1 MVCIYLATK
10 ITEEPRKQRDI
21 INVGYKIA
29 NPSQAFLAVGD
40 TLNALRETMD
50 KAELVVLRVLG
61 FNVDVDLP
69 HRWIVQIVYGMAW
82 WADKGI
88 PPDDTER
95 IGVQVKNVA
104 RTAWRMA
111 SDAVR
116 AGLLDDSGSSRRLG
130 AACVVLA
137 MEINGVPLPARDLSE
152 WADMWAKTSSRRL
165 SETCGVLEQ
174 KIRLC
179 I

>member
-88 PPDDTER
+88 PPDDT
-95 IGVQVKNVA
+95 GKWQMACQVK
-104 RTAWRMA
+104 
-111 SDAVR
+111 
-116 AGLLDDSGSSRRLG
+116 L
-130 AACVVLA
+130 
-137 MEINGVPLPARDLSE
+137 
-152 WADMWAKTSSRRL
+152 
-165 SETCGVLEQ
+165 Q
-174 KIRLC
+174 
-179 I
+179 